1 MGTPGFKVSKQVEH
15 DLLCEL
21 SVIDVK
27 QFLLLLLLLL
37 SFKKN
42 GCWEQ
47 WHIRA
52 VQYWLAGHEVEL

>member
-37 SFKKN
+37 SFKKMDVGNN
-42 GCWEQ
+42 G
-47 WHIRA
+47 IS
-52 VQYWLAGHEVEL
+52 ELCSIG